1 MNRSHLRYVSAS
13 LVLLALVLP
22 IAAATVHAGKV
33 TVSGGKGVVFTK
45 TVSVGGEV
53 EFFFNLTGQTWI
65 GPTGYIYLSSNGNNY
80 VTMGDTLITRPFTT
94 VNASVEV
101 QYIVGNVTITEQD
114 VRNFISNLSYAA
126 QYYSAQNPNAST
138 VLAHL
143 KEYGWAL
150 VYLKFATSSPNP
162 TYTGP
167 AVAAGPFNLTLAPAF
182 GVSGSFSSYMS
193 YYNCTVSANK
203 YGIYTVYQQSV
214 SLTGLPATI
223 EDLISGN
230 KVNFTILAS
239 YVNLQTG
246 LQSEQVLVY
255 SYTYITSA
263 SYASEVFVSPPPAYT
278 APNDEVTIPGALLN
292 PDFQLPVLTQVPGT
306 YLTGF
311 NMTLWTLSGN
321 TGAISVP
328 APTIT
333 NGRTIVF
340 NGGLTPYN
348 YSKVSVMSTNL
359 TFSVSNLNA
368 TGLATSAP
376 LSFNGWLDVLPSFE
390 FTSMATGVAGP
401 TNVLNPDDIVNVTF
415 ANMPV
420 GSVITSL
427 TAVGNESLLP
437 TEPIAVFEWNEGMW
451 PTLSTFYLAGNMTNV
466 TGYIEGDTIT
476 NVVTGKT
483 PQSIAFVIPNAP
495 FGLPYSYL
503 GLYLG
508 IKYTA
513 ELFNGST
520 PGFTSAVYGSAS
532 KPCYPNYLVY
542 PFVQVFTSNINGLF
556 YNNASLLLG
565 NYLLVRGFGF
575 ASNTAAFINVSA
587 WTPANTLIAWT
598 ELGPEFNT
606 LQQDQYGDFV
616 YVTQLPYTGPFADA
630 VAAYSPG
637 SVKTTISLTSPYNY
651 PFTND
656 YVTNTTPYEI
666 VLPSGIGDAI
676 IYVEPT
682 PTAWDNTMYALPATV
697 TPASIPL
704 TSFAVPASSGELYLP
719 NIYGAIN
726 MPANLIRFPYEATQY
741 MVNGTTPLI
750 QAWQGGVEDVAI
762 VGMPVTT
769 SPTGQGVMAYF
780 SMAGYP
786 SYYNVMGLT
795 AATYAV
801 PFTNGY
807 ANISYLPVPDLPG
820 TITYYP
826 ASAYGYTIELLSS
839 GQYSEPTYTEVFV
852 GTAAEILVEPVSF
865 NLITLVVNY
874 TSSANP
880 LGLPSLYTT
889 YKSGSATAFVYA
901 WPPYALNEVPYLLLL
916 PGTELEVYIFGS
928 PVSYNTTYTLPSAH
942 PYALPVYVS
951 VKCGASTSDVLI
963 GYIVN
968 GTLWSPT
975 FPGYYA
981 PSYKG
986 GVFNPVQSLCTSGT
1000 YSLGFQVVG
1009 PWVPTTTT
1017 AYVPH
1022 QPLTVMV
1029 YYVAPNQIPAE
1040 AVPVS
1045 IIGSGSTVNAGE
1057 PFFVFVPSQVPIF
1070 GLPSSIASYY
1080 FTVTGPTVQAY
1091 VLGKSGTQV
1100 PVPATNIV
1108 EVGTVGSY
1116 EEYAITVPSNVTYG
1130 QLVVVVS
1137 ETATYVF
1144 TGQSYAGTAIAEMG
1158 IVPTTNAT
1166 AIEQVVS
1173 QALSQFEKAILAN
1186 VTEQFSTLE
1195 TQIESVNATLAYYYG
1210 QLSSGISSLST
1221 SLTNVLA
1228 GLQLL
1233 SQQIAAAQ
1241 HALAYGIVSNATA
1254 IEQSLSTV
1262 AAGQQALANEIH
1274 ALSGYM
1280 ASNFSETLAYLS
1292 DINSTLSQVSVY
1304 LPNLATLVEQ
1314 MHNVS
1319 LYIYGNFSAI
1329 NATLQGIQ
1337 SDISTLEGDV
1347 TAVGSEVG
1355 AVGANVLT
1363 LLHDAQTLSGYAEAT
1378 LSYLSSMNSTLTGVS
1393 STLGSVS
1400 SGVSSIQSTLSSVS
1414 SKLDSISSTLSSVS
1428 SGVSSIQGTLS
1439 SMSSTLSSVSSGVS
1453 SIQST
1458 LSSMSSTLSSMSST
1472 LSSVSTTASNAY
1484 SETQHVASVASS
1496 AATYA
1501 LAALVV
1507 AIIAL
1512 ALIAYVAFAKF

>member
-1 MNRSHLRYVSAS
+1 MNRSYLRYVSAS

-22 IAAATVHAGKV
+22 IAAATVHAGTV

-101 QYIVGNVTITEQD
+101 QYIVGNITITEQD
-114 VRNFISNLSYAA
+114 VKNFISNLSYAA

-138 VLAHL
+138 VLSHL
-143 KEYGWAL
+143 EKYGWAL
-150 VYLKFATSSPNP
+150 VYLKFATSSPSP

-182 GVSGSFSSYMS
+182 GVSPAYSNYMS

-203 YGIYTVYQQSV
+203 YGVYTVQQQSV
-214 SLTGLPATI
+214 SLTGLPQSILTY
-223 EDLISGN
+223 ISTGS
-230 KVNFTILAS
+230 VNFTIYAS

-246 LQSEQVLVY
+246 LSSISELVY
-255 SYTYITSA
+255 SFTNVAKTLTYN
-263 SYASEVFVSPPPAYT
+263 SYVFVSPPPAYT
-278 APNDEVTIPGALLN
+278 VSNDVLTIPGATLN
-292 PDFQLPVLTQVPGT
+292 GAFEPPVLTAVPGT
-306 YLTGF
+306 YLNGF
-311 NMTLWTLSGN
+311 NMTLWTLNGN
-321 TGAISVP
+321 TGTISVP
-328 APTIT
+328 QPSIT
-333 NGRTIVF
+333 SGRTVVF
-340 NGGLTPYN
+340 NGGPTPYTYTI
-348 YSKVSVMSTNL
+348 YSVVSTNL

-368 TGLATSAP
+368 TGLITSTP
-376 LSFNGWLDVLPSFE
+376 LSFDGWLDVLPSFE

-401 TNVLNPDDIVNVTF
+401 TTQLNPDDVVNVTF

-420 GSVITSL
+420 DSVITSL

-437 TEPIAVFEWNEGMW
+437 TEPIAVFEWNEGMFA
-451 PTLSTFYLAGNMTNV
+451 TLSTFYLAGNMTNV
-466 TGYIEGDTIT
+466 TGYIEGNTIT
-476 NVVTGKT
+476 NVVAKATL
-483 PQSIAFVIPNAP
+483 PSIAFVIPNAP
-495 FGLPYSYL
+495 YGLPYAYL
-503 GLYLG
+503 GFYLG

-513 ELFNGST
+513 QLVNGST

-532 KPCYPNYLVY
+532 PTCENTYVVY
-542 PFVQVFTSNINGLF
+542 PFMQVFTSIIDGLF
-556 YNNASLLLG
+556 YYNTTLLLG
-565 NYLLVRGFGF
+565 NYILVRGFGF
-575 ASNTAAFINVSA
+575 PAGGYSGLTFTYGTSS
-587 WTPANTLIAWT
+587 TPVTPIP
-598 ELGPEFNT
+598 GT
-606 LQQDQYGDFV
+606 LQTDEYGDFV
-616 YVTQLPYTGPFADA
+616 YITQVPYTGSFATA
-630 VAAYSPG
+630 VASSGPG
-637 SVKTTISLTSPYNY
+637 TYPITISGEVGLNGTYS
-651 PFTND
+651 
-656 YVTNTTPYEI
+656 VI
-666 VLPSGIGDAI
+666 VPAGVGDALV
-676 IYVEPT
+676 YVDPT
-682 PTAWDNTMYALPATV
+682 PITWDNTTYLLLPNQ
-697 TPASIPL
+697 TPASL
-704 TSFAVPASSGELYLP
+704 MVLGFGVPGASTAYYLP
-719 NIYGAIN
+719 NIYGLIS

-741 MVNGTTPLI
+741 IVNGTTTLI
-750 QAWQGGVEDVAI
+750 PSWEGVIPNVVI
-762 VGMPVTT
+762 VGGPVSGILWANFTM
-769 SPTGQGVMAYF
+769 G
-780 SMAGYP
+780 GYP
-786 SYYNVMGLT
+786 SYFNAVNVTSYFIYGT
-795 AATYAV
+795 
-801 PFTNGY
+801 GY
-807 ANISYLPVPDLPG
+807 ADIANLTVPDLPG
-820 TITYYP
+820 TVTYYP
-826 ASAYGYTIELLSS
+826 GIGAYRIALSAAGKNSWGSS
-839 GQYSEPTYTEVFV
+839 TGIYVA
-852 GTAAEILVEPVSF
+852 TAAEILVEPTNF
-865 NLITLVVNY
+865 NLVTLIVNY

-889 YKSGSATAFVYA
+889 YASGSATAFVYA

-916 PGTELEVYIFGS
+916 PGTELKVYIFGS
-928 PVSYNTTYTLPSAH
+928 PVSYNTTYTLPTAH

-951 VKCGASTSDVLI
+951 VKCGASTSNVLI

-1022 QPLTVMV
+1022 QPQTVMV

-1045 IIGSGSTVNAGE
+1045 IVGSGSTVNAGE

-1091 VLGKSGTQV
+1091 VLGESGTLV

-1137 ETATYVF
+1137 ETATYLF
-1144 TGQSYAGTAIAEMG
+1144 TGQSYTGTAIAEMG

-1166 AIEQVVS
+1166 AIEQAVS

-1262 AAGQQALANEIH
+1262 VAGQQALANEIH